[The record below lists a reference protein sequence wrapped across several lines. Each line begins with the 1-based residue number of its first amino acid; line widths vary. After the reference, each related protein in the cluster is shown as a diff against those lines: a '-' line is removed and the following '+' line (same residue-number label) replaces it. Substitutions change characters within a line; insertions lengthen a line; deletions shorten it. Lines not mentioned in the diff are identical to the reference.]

1 MKKTAWSISRLALLI
16 LSSILTACG
25 GQHNTAQV
33 HAVNLISGQRLVL
46 KLEAH
51 NYADTGNFSNFTS
64 PLDFNEMTLELRS
77 RKEIRS
83 ATQIGDYLQLDT
95 DSGEF
100 YLKYNGVSDN
110 EFSYSLFAEVGLADD
125 FGENIYIP
133 FHMLIWFENCDYPA
147 IATPFKGQVYF
158 SKQFSLVDVH
168 GYYESKG
175 IYTAEQLNDNT
186 LFVDSKDGYSFSV
199 QLTDYNDY
207 VLFSL
212 TERKS

>member
-1 MKKTAWSISRLALLI
+1 MKKTTLAISCLAFLL
-16 LSSILTACG
+16 LSSLLTACG
-25 GQHNTAQV
+25 GRHNTTQV
-33 HAVNLISGQRLVL
+33 HAVNLISGQRIVL
-46 KLEAH
+46 DLDAH

-64 PLDFNEMTLELRS
+64 PLDFNEITFELRS
-77 RKEIRS
+77 HEEIQS
-83 ATQIGDYLQLDT
+83 AAQIGDYLQLIT

-110 EFSYSLFAEVGLADD
+110 EFRYSLFAEVGLADD

-147 IATPFKGQVYF
+147 TATPFKGQVYF
-158 SKQFSLVDVH
+158 SKQFSLADVRD
-168 GYYESKG
+168 YYKSKG
-175 IYTAEQLNDNT
+175 IYTVEQVNDNT

-199 QLTDYNDY
+199 KLNDYNDY

-212 TERKS
+212 TERKT